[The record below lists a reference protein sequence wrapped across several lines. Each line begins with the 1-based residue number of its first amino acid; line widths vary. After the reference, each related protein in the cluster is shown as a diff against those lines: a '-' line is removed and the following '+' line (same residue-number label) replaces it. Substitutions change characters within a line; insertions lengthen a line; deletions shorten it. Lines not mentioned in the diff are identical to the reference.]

1 MKRFLLTGCSL
12 AFSLAWSLPA
22 PAQTV
27 TAPRVPAS
35 PGSPSSAQPRA
46 NAGRTEEYCQ
56 VRAQPKLNG
65 RYVVS
70 IDFGQQQKLVSLN
83 LFRDAA
89 GKAVEFNSAMDALNW
104 LNAQGWELASTFVL
118 VDKGDSVAY
127 YVLRR
132 RLLR

>member
-1 MKRFLLTGCSL
+1 MNRLLFAGGLL
-12 AFSLAWSLPA
+12 ALALARPTPA
-22 PAQTV
+22 PAQTP
-27 TAPRVPAS
+27 TAASTAALPR
-35 PGSPSSAQPRA
+35 SAP
-46 NAGRTEEYCQ
+46 RTEEYCQ
-56 VRAQPKLNG
+56 VRAQPRLNG

-70 IDFGQQQKLVSLN
+70 IDFGQQQQLVSRN

-118 VDKGDSVAY
+118 VDDGDSVAY

-132 RLLR
+132 RLPG

>member
-1 MKRFLLTGCSL
+1 MKRLLLAGCTL
-12 AFSLAWSLPA
+12 ALAWPTHTL
-22 PAQTV
+22 AQ
-27 TAPRVPAS
+27 A
-35 PGSPSSAQPRA
+35 
-46 NAGRTEEYCQ
+46 
-56 VRAQPKLNG
+56 KFNG

-89 GKAVEFNSAMDALNW
+89 GKVVEFNSAMDALNW

-118 VDKGDSVAY
+118 VDDGASVAY

-132 RLLR
+132 RLPS

>member
-1 MKRFLLTGCSL
+1 MKRFLLASVLL
-12 AFSLAWSLPA
+12 ALVRPSWA
-22 PAQTV
+22 PAQTLN
-27 TAPRVPAS
+27 PRPAS
-35 PGSPSSAQPRA
+35 PASPPASAA
-46 NAGRTEEYCQ
+46 RTEEYCQ

-70 IDFGQQQKLVSLN
+70 IDFGQQQKLISLN

-104 LNAQGWELASTFVL
+104 LNGQGWELVSTFVL
-118 VDKGDSVAY
+118 VDDGTSVAY

-132 RLLR
+132 RPPG

>member
-1 MKRFLLTGCSL
+1 MNRLLLAGCPL
-12 AFSLAWSLPA
+12 ALMLTLARPTPA
-22 PAQTV
+22 PAQTP
-27 TAPRVPAS
+27 TAAS
-35 PGSPSSAQPRA
+35 AAAPQRSAPP
-46 NAGRTEEYCQ
+46 TEEYCQ

-89 GKAVEFNSAMDALNW
+89 GKAIEFNSAMDALNW
-104 LNAQGWELASTFVL
+104 LNAQGWELVSTFVL
-118 VDKGDSVAY
+118 VDGGDSVAY

-132 RLLR
+132 RLPS

>member
-1 MKRFLLTGCSL
+1 MNRLLRAGCLL
-12 AFSLAWSLPA
+12 ALLLARPTPA
-22 PAQTV
+22 PAQAPAALTA
-27 TAPRVPAS
+27 APRLSVP
-35 PGSPSSAQPRA
+35 
-46 NAGRTEEYCQ
+46 RTEEYCQ

-89 GKAVEFNSAMDALNW
+89 GKAIEFNSAMDALNW

-118 VDKGDSVAY
+118 VDGGDSVAY

-132 RLLR
+132 RLPS

>member
-1 MKRFLLTGCSL
+1 MNHLLLAGCML
-12 AFSLAWSLPA
+12 AFAWPTGTLTQVSTPT
-22 PAQTV
+22 PPVGT
-27 TAPRVPAS
+27 T
-35 PGSPSSAQPRA
+35 
-46 NAGRTEEYCQ
+46 RTEEYCQ

-83 LFRDAA
+83 LFRDAS

-118 VDKGDSVAY
+118 VDDGDSVAY

-132 RLLR
+132 RLPS